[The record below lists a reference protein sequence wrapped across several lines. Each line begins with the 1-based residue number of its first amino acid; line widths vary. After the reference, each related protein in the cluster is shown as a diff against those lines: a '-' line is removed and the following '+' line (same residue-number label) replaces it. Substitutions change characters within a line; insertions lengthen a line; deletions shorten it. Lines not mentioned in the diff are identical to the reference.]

1 MEPWLI
7 WVVAGFALIIAEL
20 LSGTFY
26 LLVIG
31 VAAFAGALMAYL
43 GTGIFVQGVVA
54 CALALAGAFA
64 VNRWHKSQ
72 TGRTSAWVSM

>member
-43 GTGIFVQGVVA
+43 GSGIFVQGVVA
-54 CALALAGAFA
+54 SDPFQKSVIRPAAPVTTEAGQQ
-64 VNRWHKSQ
+64 R
-72 TGRTSAWVSM
+72 

>member
-31 VAAFAGALMAYL
+31 VAAFAGALMT
-43 GTGIFVQGVVA
+43 TGWRGPG
-54 CALALAGAFA
+54 CAT
-64 VNRWHKSQ
+64 R
-72 TGRTSAWVSM
+72 R